1 MKVTSL
7 TIIFT
12 VIFLLGKTKEKPLFD
27 VNETLNEKVSLWQ
40 GDITSLEVDA
50 IVNAGKMGVVTNCQW
65 QIST

>member
-1 MKVTSL
+1 M
-7 TIIFT
+7 FT

-50 IVNAGKMGVVTNCQW
+50 IVNAGKMGVVTNSQW

>member
-1 MKVTSL
+1 M
-7 TIIFT
+7 FT
-12 VIFLLGKTKEKPLFD
+12 VTFLLGKTKEKPLFD

-50 IVNAGKMGVVTNCQW
+50 IVNAGKMGVVTNSQW